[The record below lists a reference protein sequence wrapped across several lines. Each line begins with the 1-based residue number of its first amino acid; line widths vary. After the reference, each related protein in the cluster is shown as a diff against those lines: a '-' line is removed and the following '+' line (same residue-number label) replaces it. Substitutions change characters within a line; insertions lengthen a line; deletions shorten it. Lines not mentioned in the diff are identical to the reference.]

1 MDWYGI
7 LPNVLKFKP
16 RPTIMNNFRL
26 ENHFEKRNYS
36 TGQKARTRPHPEL
49 EDRRVWKYFQR
60 LFEQYPKAFEIMKK
74 FSANKF
80 NEHAP
85 DAEESNLDQFHE
97 NFRDNDFT
105 KKQPPYNNNVTAYN
119 NKVDDDTV
127 EYDTDSED
135 SFYSVRTSF
144 SCKKDDDGGGQEVSS
159 DDPLILLENLGENI
173 KTLTSPRIRRPE
185 SMEIFS
191 TIV

>member
-1 MDWYGI
+1 MGSTSS
-7 LPNVLKFKP
+7 NS
-16 RPTIMNNFRL
+16 
-26 ENHFEKRNYS
+26 EN
-36 TGQKARTRPHPEL
+36 A
-49 EDRRVWKYFQR
+49 
-60 LFEQYPKAFEIMKK
+60 
-74 FSANKF
+74 
-80 NEHAP
+80 
-85 DAEESNLDQFHE
+85 
-97 NFRDNDFT
+97 
-105 KKQPPYNNNVTAYN
+105 QPPYNNNVTAYN

-127 EYDTDSED
+127 EYDTDSEG

-144 SCKKDDDGGGQEVSS
+144 SCKKDDDDDGGGQEVSS